1 MSELTFC
8 KTFLGAIDSRP
19 VKLSSD
25 YVSDA
30 RTYPATGVPILPRL
44 PQGHP
49 QRPNPKATQDAP
61 STSAVNISLKPMK
74 PTTPTL
80 PLSAVDPAKTSVY
93 DLKQQ
98 YSTATSI
105 PATKIKILYKKKPV
119 TDSKLISEVIG
130 AEAGADVEF
139 GVMVMGGAAAG
150 GASTPSAESP
160 VASPAAVAPSESDK
174 GLAGAGAGTGA
185 GAGASVGAVG
195 GAAAVGPSGKEVV
208 ATDEF
213 WADLNNF
220 VLQRIKDEHEGE
232 RLVGVFRKAWQAD
245 R

>member
-49 QRPNPKATQDAP
+49 QRPNPKAAQDA
-61 STSAVNISLKPMK
+61 SASSAINISLKPMK

-80 PLSAVDPAKTSVY
+80 PLSAIDPAKTSVY

-98 YSTATSI
+98 YSTSTSI
-105 PATKIKILYKKKPV
+105 SATKIKILYKKKPV
-119 TDSKLISEVIG
+119 TDSKLVSEVIG
-130 AEAGADVEF
+130 ADAGSDVEF
-139 GVMVMGGAAAG
+139 GVMVMGGVTAA
-150 GASTPSAESP
+150 GASTPSGESP
-160 VASPAAVAPSESDK
+160 AASPAAVAPSESDK
-174 GLAGAGAGTGA
+174 GLAGAGAN
-185 GAGASVGAVG
+185 ASVGAAG
-195 GAAAVGPSGKEVV
+195 GAAAVGPSGKE
-208 ATDEF
+208 
-213 WADLNNF
+213 NF
-220 VLQRIKDEHEGE
+220 VLQRIKDEQEGE
-232 RLVGVFRKAWQAD
+232 RLVGVFRKAWEAD

>member
-1 MSELTFC
+1 MSELAFC

-49 QRPNPKATQDAP
+49 QRPNPKAAQDAS
-61 STSAVNISLKPMK
+61 STSTINISLKPMK

-119 TDSKLISEVIG
+119 TDSKLVSEVIG
-130 AEAGADVEF
+130 EDAGAEVEF

-174 GLAGAGAGTGA
+174 GLAGAGAN
-185 GAGASVGAVG
+185 VGAAG

-213 WADLNNF
+213 WGDLNNF

-232 RLVGVFRKAWQAD
+232 RLVGIFRKAWEAD

>member
-49 QRPNPKATQDAP
+49 QRPNLKTAANASS
-61 STSAVNISLKPMK
+61 STLNISLKPMK

-80 PLSAVDPAKTSVY
+80 PLSAVDPSKTSVY
-93 DLKQQ
+93 DLKSQ
-98 YSTATSI
+98 YATSTGI
-105 PATKIKILYKKKPV
+105 PAAKIKILYKKKPV
-119 TDSKLISEVIG
+119 TDSKLVSEIVG
-130 AEAGADVEF
+130 AEAAADVEF
-139 GVMVMGGAAAG
+139 GVMVMGGATAG
-150 GASTPSAESP
+150 SATPSAESP
-160 VASPAAVAPSESDK
+160 VESPAAAAPSESDK
-174 GLAGAGAGTGA
+174 GLAGAGAGANLGA
-185 GAGASVGAVG
+185 PG
-195 GAAAVGPSGKEVV
+195 GAAAVGPSGKDVV

-213 WADLNNF
+213 WGDLKNF
-220 VLQRIKDEHEGE
+220 VLQRIKDEQEGE
-232 RLVGVFRKAWQAD
+232 RLVGVFRKAWD
-245 R
+245 DSR

>member
-1 MSELTFC
+1 
-8 KTFLGAIDSRP
+8 
-19 VKLSSD
+19 
-25 YVSDA
+25 
-30 RTYPATGVPILPRL
+30 
-44 PQGHP
+44 
-49 QRPNPKATQDAP
+49 
-61 STSAVNISLKPMK
+61 MK

-80 PLSAVDPAKTSVY
+80 PLSAVDAAKTSVY

-119 TDSKLISEVIG
+119 TDSKLVSEVIG
-130 AEAGADVEF
+130 ADAGADVEF

-150 GASTPSAESP
+150 GAATPSAESP

-174 GLAGAGAGTGA
+174 GLAGAGAN
-185 GAGASVGAVG
+185 VGAAG
-195 GAAAVGPSGKEVV
+195 GATAVGPSGKELV

-232 RLVGVFRKAWQAD
+232 RLVGIFRKAWEAD